1 MKKQPEFIL
10 QKQVC
15 KYLSLAYPNV
25 LFMSDTIASV
35 KLTIPQQLRNKSIQ
49 KEGFKTPDLIIFEPR
64 HGYCGMFIELKIDTP
79 YKKNGEL
86 KKSTH
91 LEEQGE
97 TLEQLRQRGYWADFR
112 WSFEDVKRIIDWYLG

>member
-1 MKKQPEFIL
+1 MKRQPEFNL

-15 KYLSLAYPNV
+15 KYLSFAYPKV

-35 KLTIPQQLRNKSIQ
+35 KLTIPQQVRNKSIQ

-64 HGYCGMFIELKIDTP
+64 HGYCAMFIELKTETP

-91 LEEQGE
+91 LEEQEE
-97 TLEQLRQRGYWADFR
+97 TMEQLRQRGYWADFR
-112 WSFEDVKRIIDWYLG
+112 WSFEDIKKIIDWYLG

>member
-1 MKKQPEFIL
+1 MKRQPEFNM

-15 KYLSLAYPNV
+15 NYLALAYPKV

-49 KEGFKTPDLIIFEPR
+49 KDGFKTPDLIIFEPK
-64 HGYCGMFIELKIDTP
+64 HGYNGMFIELKTETP

-91 LEEQGE
+91 LEEQEE
-97 TLEQLRQRGYWADFR
+97 TLEQLRQKGYWADFR
-112 WSFEDVKRIIDWYLG
+112 WSFDDVKKIIDWYLN